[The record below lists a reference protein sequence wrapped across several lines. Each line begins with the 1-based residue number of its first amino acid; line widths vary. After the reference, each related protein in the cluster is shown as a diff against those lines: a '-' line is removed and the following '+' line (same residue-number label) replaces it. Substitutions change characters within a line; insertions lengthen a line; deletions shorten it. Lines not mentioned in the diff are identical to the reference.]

1 MQQPNTSYLDQLC
14 GDDEVF
20 RAKLIA
26 IIKQELPLEIA
37 DYKDNLQQGNFKKT
51 AESVH
56 KLKHKVSILGLEK
69 IYYLAE
75 QFEEDLKEGSITL
88 QNEFEKTLVQMQDFV
103 NNL

>member
-1 MQQPNTSYLDQLC
+1 MEAPNLEYINNLS
-14 GDDEVF
+14 GDNIEF
-20 RAKLIA
+20 KTKLIS
-26 IIKQELPLEIA
+26 ILKRELPLEIET
-37 DYKDNLQQGNFKKT
+37 YQQEMKVSNLNLAAQ
-51 AESVH
+51 AVH